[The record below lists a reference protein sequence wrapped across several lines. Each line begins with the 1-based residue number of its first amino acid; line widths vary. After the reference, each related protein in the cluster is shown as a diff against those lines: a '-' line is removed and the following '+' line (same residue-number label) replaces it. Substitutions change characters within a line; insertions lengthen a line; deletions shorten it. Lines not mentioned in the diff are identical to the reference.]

1 MSDEHVSLQAVAD
14 ALFGGCGFVPDVASL
29 QAWLE
34 CAWAAGFDP
43 MGAEQLGRCT
53 CLHNAQPGNFV
64 YGYCLL
70 MVVLMWLW
78 AVQPVSAGLSH
89 EPTKA
94 CTQAAPLLFMCLIFN
109 ETGQTCNDLV

>member
-1 MSDEHVSLQAVAD
+1 MARILLAFLIFWQRCAHIFAFQNVKRRPCCRPFGRVTQRSVSDEHVSLQAAAD

-53 CLHNAQPGNFV
+53 CLLNA
-64 YGYCLL
+64 
-70 MVVLMWLW
+70 
-78 AVQPVSAGLSH
+78 
-89 EPTKA
+89 
-94 CTQAAPLLFMCLIFN
+94 
-109 ETGQTCNDLV
+109 